1 MSFGEVCLIGFE
13 SLLVKNKTGVGVC
26 QNQVVKALIK
36 QNVKFKIAIAG
47 GDSNSRQLITKPY
60 NAWIRDHIVIGREF
74 RLLEKS
80 EKLPVELAYGY
91 YPIFLMNDRMYPS
104 ILPCRKIAWVHDMMS
119 MIYPQNYTADS
130 LRRHQILFHNAKH
143 ATGFIATSKTTKK
156 DIVKYL
162 HIPPEKIKVIYNG
175 VETKFYSNAQDSAL
189 PQSEIDFDQ
198 PYYLYIGDMRKN
210 KNLINALKGFER
222 YLSQTDADCYFYIA
236 GNKSHEYASLKRYA
250 ENSEQL
256 KNRVVFCGYVTEE
269 EKMALYRKAKA
280 LLFVSEYEGFGIP
293 ILEAMASGTPVVTSD
308 CSSMKEIAKNAAALV
323 NPHSV
328 AAIADGL
335 KRLDDE
341 RIRQDLILKGARRA
355 KEFTWERATKKFCGL
370 LGISYGK
377 T

>member
-36 QNVKFKIAIAG
+36 QNIKFKIAIAG
-47 GDSNSRQLITKPY
+47 GDFNSRQLITKPY

-74 RLLEKS
+74 GFSDKTEKV
-80 EKLPVELAYGY
+80 PVELSYGY
-91 YPIFLMNDRMYPS
+91 YPVLLMNDRMYPS

-119 MIYPQNYTADS
+119 MIYPQNYTEES
-130 LRRHQILFHNAKH
+130 LRQHQILFHNAKY
-143 ATGFIATSKTTKK
+143 ASGFIATSKTTKR

-175 VETKFYSNAQDSAL
+175 VEEKFYSNAQDSAL
-189 PQSEIDFDQ
+189 PQSEIDFAQ

-222 YLSQTDADCYFYIA
+222 YLSQTNADCYFYIA
-236 GNKSHEYASLKRYA
+236 GNKKHEYASLKKYA
-250 ENSEQL
+250 ENSDQL
-256 KNRVVFCGYVTEE
+256 KNRVVFCGYVTED
-269 EKMALYRKAKA
+269 EKMALYRRAKA

-308 CSSMKEIAKNAAALV
+308 CSSMKEVAGNAAVLV
-323 NPHSV
+323 NPHNV
-328 AAIADGL
+328 TAIADGL
-335 KRLDDE
+335 KKLDDE
-341 RIRQDLILKGARRA
+341 HIREEMVLKGARRA
-355 KEFTWERATKKFCGL
+355 QEFTWERATKKFCQL
-370 LGISYGK
+370 LGH
-377 T
+377 